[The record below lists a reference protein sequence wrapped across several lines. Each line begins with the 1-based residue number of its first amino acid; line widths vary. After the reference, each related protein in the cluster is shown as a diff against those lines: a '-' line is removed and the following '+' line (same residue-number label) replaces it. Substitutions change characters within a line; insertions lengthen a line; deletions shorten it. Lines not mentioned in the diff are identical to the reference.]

1 MTSVAI
7 VCPRAMPM
15 EMARERE
22 KKKKNANMSIET
34 WLAFVDRNNVVNFV
48 AFCSRS
54 NNTQSAICSFSGA
67 FHFNFRSALTSLFHL
82 KTTTTTSAAAVVMH
96 C

>member
-1 MTSVAI
+1 MTSL
-7 VCPRAMPM
+7 AMAM

-22 KKKKNANMSIET
+22 EKKDANMSIGT

-54 NNTQSAICSFSGA
+54 NNTQSAICSFSRA

-82 KTTTTTSAAAVVMH
+82 KTTTTTTSAAVVVH